1 MLDITPTNLYEE
13 IESAERYRDSH
24 LEHYNDVISGYVGP
38 MYGGVDRDEFSPENH
53 VYEYL
58 SLTVPRVIHDN
69 PRVRVS
75 TRRPVSQ
82 GAVAKA
88 IEHGLNRWTRDTNVR
103 SVLQRVAYDTLIS
116 YGVIL
121 TTQVPMP
128 GQDPMYGFKSY
139 WPNCYRITPKRFII
153 DPVALSVPESRFTGH
168 MWVRDK
174 EDLLEEAKID
184 PSWNK
189 ESIETL
195 TTSQGM
201 EDSGF
206 EKGRGR
212 DVPERNEGVAY
223 DVWVPEIELKNSPGP
238 DFGFHGTIYTVAVS
252 ENYGEK
258 DPSKDDF
265 IREPRPYYG
274 PPTGPYSMF
283 GAYYV
288 PDTPYPL
295 SPIMAT
301 MGQVD
306 ELNDHVRSASAS
318 AANYKRLILVDSK
331 SKKLAQ
337 DVKSQ
342 PHDYVVPVEGL
353 DRDRVIPLE
362 LGGITNQQVAYIEMA
377 RDRLDRNSG
386 IHDAMRG
393 NVTGSATA
401 TEVSVAEG
409 SSSVRLAY
417 IKQQFQ
423 EAVRNVLSKV
433 GWYLHN
439 DDRVVFP
446 LGAEAAQDL
455 GLPEPYFMGGMDP
468 SSRFSDLELEL
479 EAYSMER
486 TTESLQQRRAM
497 EAFQIISNVA
507 SAMPQMP
514 YVDWGGLLDKM
525 GDALNMPDLSSL
537 VDSQMLQQMMQQ
549 QQQEAQAMQQ
559 MEAEQVSAQ
568 TPEEEMASERAVAGQ
583 IGI

>member
-1 MLDITPTNLYEE
+1 M
-13 IESAERYRDSH
+13 AAMA
-24 LEHYNDVISGYVGP
+24 LEHGI
-38 MYGGVDRDEFSPENH
+38 
-53 VYEYL
+53 
-58 SLTVPRVIHDN
+58 
-69 PRVRVS
+69 
-75 TRRPVSQ
+75 
-82 GAVAKA
+82 
-88 IEHGLNRWTRDTNVR
+88 NRWVRDTNVR
-103 SVLQRVAYDTLIS
+103 SVLQRVAYDTLIT
-116 YGVIL
+116 YGIVL
-121 TTQVPMP
+121 TTQAPMP
-128 GQDPMYGFKSY
+128 GQDPMSGFKAY

-153 DPVALSVPESRFTGH
+153 DPVSMSVPEARFMGH

-174 EDLLEEAKID
+174 EDLMDEAD
-184 PSWNK
+184 NDRSWNK
-189 ESIETL
+189 EVIETMQ
-195 TTSQGM
+195 TSQDM
-201 EDSGF
+201 EELGF
-206 EKGRGR
+206 ENNRDR
-212 DVPERNEGVAY
+212 DVPERNEVVAY
-223 DVWVPEIELKNSPGP
+223 DIWIPEIELKESPGP
-238 DFGFHGTIYTVAVS
+238 DFGFHGTIYTVAAS
-252 ENYGEK
+252 ENNGQR
-258 DPSKDDF
+258 DPNKADF
-265 IREPRPYYG
+265 VRDPRPYYG
-274 PPTGPYSMF
+274 PPTGPYAMF
-283 GAYYV
+283 GTYYV

-362 LGGITNQQVAYIEMA
+362 LGGITNQQVSYIEMA
-377 RDRLDRNSG
+377 RERLDRNSG

-401 TEVSVAEG
+401 TEVSIAEG
-409 SSSVRLAY
+409 SSTVRLAY

-423 EAVRNVLSKV
+423 EAVRSVLTKV
-433 GWYLHN
+433 GWYMHN
-439 DDRVVFP
+439 DDRVKFP
-446 LGAEAAQDL
+446 LGVEASKEL
-455 GLPEPYFMGGMDP
+455 GMPEPYFVGGTDP

-486 TTESLQQRRAM
+486 TTEALQQRRAM
-497 EAFQIISNVA
+497 EAFQIIANVA